1 MASVSG
7 LFAALAGWRTV
18 AVCLA
23 QMPDDQAREEAGTV
37 LQTLPG
43 ELRSYPA
50 PIWPTRWITDPVGLR
65 RISEAAAAEVDRP
78 AGSDAIAATARR
90 SDIGGLGRDHPCAR
104 RAGGAR

>member
-1 MASVSG
+1 
-7 LFAALAGWRTV
+7 
-18 AVCLA
+18 
-23 QMPDDQAREEAGTV
+23 MPDDQAREEAGAV

-43 ELRSYPA
+43 ELRSDPA

-65 RISEAAAAEVDRP
+65 RISEAAAQRLIALP
-78 AGSDAIAATARR
+78 ARDAIAATARR